1 MLKSGTPI
9 VVTKGYNGVKGEI
22 LDPMLSP
29 LEFYVVRLENGMHPV
44 IGPSAFRVIEHQDG
58 PEGRESRM
66 REDKKEEKHKRAS
79 VKIREMVIDDLADVF
94 HLGEEIFS
102 VEKTPNTYRTWD
114 EYEVIELYYADSEFC
129 IVAEMDEN
137 IIGFALAT
145 TITKARSAWK
155 YGHLIWLGVDPIY
168 QRSGIAERLFK
179 RFREIMLANKVR
191 MLVVDTDAENLP
203 ALRFFRKLG
212 FVNPSQHIYMTMNL
226 AVHRHSHK

>member
-1 MLKSGTPI
+1 MIKS
-9 VVTKGYNGVKGEI
+9 NQ
-22 LDPMLSP
+22 D
-29 LEFYVVRLENGMHPV
+29 NGM
-44 IGPSAFRVIEHQDG
+44 SEDN
-58 PEGRESRM
+58 EG
-66 REDKKEEKHKRAS
+66 EKHKRIS
-79 VKIREMVIDDLADVF
+79 IKIREMEIDDLAHVF

-129 IVAEMDEN
+129 IVAEVDEQ
-137 IIGFALAT
+137 IVGFALAT

-155 YGHLIWLGVDPIY
+155 YGHLIWLGVHPDY
-168 QRSGIAERLFK
+168 QRSGVAERLFK

-212 FVNPSQHIYMTMNL
+212 FGNPTRHIYMTMNL
-226 AVHRHSHK
+226 TAHRQNHKKTDNGE

>member
-1 MLKSGTPI
+1 MS
-9 VVTKGYNGVKGEI
+9 
-22 LDPMLSP
+22 
-29 LEFYVVRLENGMHPV
+29 EN
-44 IGPSAFRVIEHQDG
+44 IE
-58 PEGRESRM
+58 
-66 REDKKEEKHKRAS
+66 EDKHKRFS
-79 VKIREMVIDDLADVF
+79 MKIREMEIDDLADVF

-129 IVAEMDEN
+129 IVAEIDER
-137 IIGFALAT
+137 IVGFALAT

-155 YGHLIWLGVDPIY
+155 YGHLIWLGVHPDY

-212 FVNPSQHIYMTMNL
+212 FGSPTRHIYMTMNL
-226 AVHRHSHK
+226 TAHRQNHKKTNHVE